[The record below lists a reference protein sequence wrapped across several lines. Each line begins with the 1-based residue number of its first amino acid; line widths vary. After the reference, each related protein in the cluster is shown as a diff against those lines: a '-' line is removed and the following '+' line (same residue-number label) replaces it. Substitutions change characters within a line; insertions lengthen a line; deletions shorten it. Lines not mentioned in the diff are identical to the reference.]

1 MNSTSYTVAYTYT
14 YTACGRKYCRTFD
27 STSYLKCKLR
37 THIVIH
43 EFFLLY
49 FIPKI
54 VDMLEKAEGTMFYEK
69 CFRLIKKSNA
79 SEFATAFQKFNRF
92 LFQLPHP

>member
-1 MNSTSYTVAYTYT
+1 MRSSVKHPSTMYKTLHTMS
-14 YTACGRKYCRTFD
+14 
-27 STSYLKCKLR
+27 KLR

-54 VDMLEKAEGTMFYEK
+54 VARLEEAKHHV
-69 CFRLIKKSNA
+69 L
-79 SEFATAFQKFNRF
+79 
-92 LFQLPHP
+92 